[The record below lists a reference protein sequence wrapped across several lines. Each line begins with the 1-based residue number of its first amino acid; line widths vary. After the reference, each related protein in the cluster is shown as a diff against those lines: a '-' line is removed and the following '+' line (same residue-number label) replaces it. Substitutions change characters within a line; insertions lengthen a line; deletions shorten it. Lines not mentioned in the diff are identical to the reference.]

1 MRWLAPGA
9 VALLLTVACG
19 GQPNAPSA
27 GTTINFW
34 YLSSGAQ
41 DAAKA
46 FRAAH
51 PDIDVKATK
60 ISSLP
65 SSLTGANAP
74 DVVELNRDWIAAV
87 ASPGALHEFST
98 HQDHSLGGKSALLP
112 HASPTAQ

>member
-34 YLSSGAQ
+34 YLSDGAQ
-41 DAAKA
+41 DTAKA
-46 FRAAH
+46 FHAAH

-65 SSLTGANAP
+65 SALTTANAP
-74 DVVELNRDWIAAV
+74 DVIELKREWVAAV
-87 ASPGALHEFST
+87 AATGALHEFSPDEVQT
-98 HQDHSLGGKSALLP
+98 IGGKA
-112 HASPTAQ
+112 AFVAQAW